1 MGSNEIEEGTMFL
14 KELLTEE
21 DKAFRELLRKF
32 VDNEIIPKRLELE
45 ENQSI
50 VEEILQKLTDLG
62 LLRMGFPKEVGGE
75 GENISPFYHTIIS
88 EELARG
94 DAGISMMIG
103 QSAGIHLGG
112 AIASGNKAVM
122 KRFIPIYCGD
132 KFARSCFSM
141 SEPASGCD
149 IENADMQCRTIQTI
163 AKLDS
168 DEWVI
173 NGSKVWPANAGQA
186 EMYLTV
192 CSTDPNL
199 GEEGM
204 AIIFVPKDAPGLSF
218 GKPEQKMGFR
228 TIQNA
233 TVYYDDVRV
242 SKEYRLA
249 GPGTDAKFFWA
260 GLAMTKI
267 HSAMLSLGIAQGAF
281 EKVLVYTGTRKGGG
295 KAINQHTIAAGILA
309 EMAVKLELSRAA
321 VYNIEWMLHHPEI
334 YGPAF
339 SKEMISK
346 CNIVKVFTADA
357 AVWIA
362 NKGMELMGAAGYS
375 KEYTLEKDLRDAKA
389 CQLWLGGQQVS
400 KYDIAKGYYNLRTLE

>member
-1 MGSNEIEEGTMFL
+1 VIREESMLLIEFL
-14 KELLTEE
+14 SEE
-21 DKAFRELLRKF
+21 DKAIRELLRRF
-32 VDNEIIPKRLELE
+32 VDNEILPRRLELE
-45 ENQSI
+45 ENETL
-50 VEEILQKLTDLG
+50 VEDTLQKLTDLG
-62 LLRMGFPKEVGGE
+62 LLRMGFPKDFGGE
-75 GENISPFYHTIIS
+75 AENISPFYHAIVS

-94 DAGISMMIG
+94 DVGISMMIG

-112 AIASGNKAVM
+112 AIAAGNKDVM
-122 KRFIPIYCGD
+122 EKFIPIYCGN

-149 IENADMQCRTIQTI
+149 IENADMECKTVRTL
-163 AKLDS
+163 ARLDG

-192 CSTDPNL
+192 CSTDPDL
-199 GEEGM
+199 GDEGL
-204 AIIFVPKDAPGLSF
+204 AIIFVPKNCHGLSF

-228 TIQNA
+228 TVKNA
-233 TVYYDDVRV
+233 AIYYDDVRV
-242 SKEYRLA
+242 PKEYRLA
-249 GPGTDAKFFWA
+249 GPGADAKFFWA

-281 EKVLVYTGTRKGGG
+281 EKALGYTKTRRGGG
-295 KAINQHTIAAGILA
+295 KFVNQHTIVAGIIA
-309 EMAVKLELSRAA
+309 DMAIKLELSRAA
-321 VYNIEWMLHHPEI
+321 VYNMEWMLHHPEI
-334 YGPAF
+334 YGPPF
-339 SKEMISK
+339 SKEMISR

-375 KEYTLEKDLRDAKA
+375 KEYGLEKDLRDAKA

-400 KYDIAKGYYNLRTLE
+400 RYDIARGYYDLNTVE